1 MNPLQNR
8 RFRIIASIATILVV
22 AYAIFGFFFLP
33 GIVKSRLVE
42 GISGYTGRK
51 VTLDNVKINPFALS
65 ITLHELSLQDQE
77 GEKFIGLHEL
87 YLNFEIRSL
96 FTRAYTFS
104 EVLVDSPFFHVKVF
118 HDGTG
123 NYQHLTPR
131 DSAASDTAA
140 PTPLVIDDLVVLRG
154 TTIYEDRTP
163 SVPFVAT
170 FDSLGLSLRDF
181 TTRPREH
188 GMYAFD
194 ASTTRGEA
202 LSWRG
207 NISIVPL
214 QSSGSL
220 ALTGLKARTIWEFMR
235 DRVNYEITGGELTMH
250 ADYEFAFPNSGMAF
264 RIRNGG
270 IGVRSLSLID
280 PATKEE
286 ALSVPSLGIGGM
298 DLDYKSRTIRIAS
311 ITTEGGRLN
320 TTRETDG
327 NLGAKTLLLFKLD
340 SANVKPAARDTSHWG
355 ISIDTIKLGNYTVR
369 VSDLN
374 AVPPAPIELSPLTL
388 TIGHYVVGSSNP
400 ASLLFQSGINQAGTL
415 RINGTFTDEP
425 VSARLDMEFDGIGL
439 VPFQPYVDQTADLT
453 IESGSLSLK
462 GKTTYVTSGGRSI
475 VAFAG
480 DVWLDNFRGTDQKL
494 DEDFLRWDRLE
505 VKQIRYA
512 GEPASLSIGEI
523 IARQAYARV
532 IIDTN
537 RTTNIQ
543 SIMRKAADT
552 TKAGDTAAVHVAA
565 NSTPTT
571 IGQIRV
577 VDGSLNFSDL
587 SLRPSFTI
595 GIQQMNGTIKGLSS
609 EELSR
614 AVVDLEGKVDKYA
627 PATIKGEIN
636 PLTDQAFTD
645 ILMRF
650 ENIDLTS
657 FTPYAGKFAGYRID
671 KGKMTLDLRYKLNNN
686 FLEGENKI
694 VINQLTLG
702 EKVEGPDVTSLP
714 VRLAIAL
721 LKDSKGVIDLDIPVS
736 GNINDPEFSLFP
748 IIVKVFV
755 NLIVKAVTAPFK
767 LLGSLFGGS
776 QEDLSYV
783 EFAPGSDSLAADQ
796 KAKLTSLARAL
807 KERPALRLDIRGVSA
822 DSTDRRAL
830 ASAELLRRLRGPGST
845 ATDTTLSARDVDRL
859 LKLYKDTFKADPE
872 ELVAAK
878 DTTGKEIP
886 SEKREA
892 GTIASARSRLTAAMS
907 VSDEDLHALARN
919 RAAAVKNA
927 LVLQNGIDEA
937 RIFFLDVQ
945 TGAQTAADGV
955 IHMPL
960 SLDAR

>member
-1 MNPLQNR
+1 MKFLQNR
-8 RFRIIASIATILVV
+8 RFRILASMAAILVV
-22 AYAIFGFFFLP
+22 AYAIFGFFILP
-33 GIVKSRLVE
+33 GIVKSKLVE
-42 GISGYTGRK
+42 GISRYTGRK
-51 VTLDNVKINPFALS
+51 VTLDNVRINPFALS
-65 ITLHELSLQDQE
+65 ITLHELSLLDQE

-104 EVLVDSPFFHVKVF
+104 EVRVDSPFFHVKVF
-118 HDGTG
+118 RDGTA
-123 NYQHLTPR
+123 NYQNLTPR
-131 DSAASDTAA
+131 DSAATDTTA
-140 PTPLVIDDLVVLRG
+140 PTPLVIDKLVVSRG

-250 ADYEFAFPNSGMAF
+250 ADYEFAFPKSGMAF

-270 IGVRSLSLID
+270 IGVRSLALID

-286 ALSVPSLGIGGM
+286 ALSVPSLAIGGM
-298 DLDYKSRTIRIAS
+298 DLDYKSKRIRIAS

-320 TTRETDG
+320 TSRETDG
-327 NLGAKTLLLFKLD
+327 NFGAKTLLLFKPD
-340 SANVKPAARDTSHWG
+340 SANVKPASLDTIPWAV
-355 ISIDTIKLGNYTVR
+355 SIDTIKLGNYTVR
-369 VSDLN
+369 MTDLT
-374 AVPPAPIELSPLTL
+374 AVPPAPIELSPLNL
-388 TIGHYVVGSSNP
+388 TIGHYSVGSSKP
-400 ASLLFQSGINQAGTL
+400 ASLVVQSGINQAGTL

-425 VSARLDMEFDGIGL
+425 ASARLDVECSGIGL
-439 VPFQPYVDQTADLT
+439 IPFQPYVDQSADLT
-453 IESGSLSLK
+453 VESGSLSLK
-462 GKTTYVTSGGRSI
+462 GKTTYVTRGDKSI
-475 VAFAG
+475 ATFAG
-480 DVWLDNFRGTDQKL
+480 DVWSDNFRCTDQKL

-505 VKQIRYA
+505 IKQIRYA

-523 IARQAYARV
+523 VARQAYARV
-532 IIDTN
+532 AIDTN
-537 RTTNIQ
+537 RTTNFQ
-543 SIMRKAADT
+543 SIMRRAADT
-552 TKAGDTAAVHVAA
+552 IHARDTAAAHIAETR
-565 NSTPTT
+565 TPTT

-577 VDGSLNFSDL
+577 IDGSLNFSDL
-587 SLRPSFTI
+587 SLRPSFAI

-614 AVVDLEGKVDKYA
+614 AVVDLEGKVDRYA

-636 PLTDQAFTD
+636 PLTEQAFTD

-657 FTPYAGKFAGYRID
+657 FTPYAGKFAGYKID

-748 IIVKVFV
+748 IVLKVFV

-796 KAKLTSLARAL
+796 KSKLASLSRAL
-807 KERPALRLDIRGVSA
+807 TERPALRLDIRGVSA

-830 ASAELLRRLRGPGST
+830 ASAELMRRLRGPGST
-845 ATDTTLSARDVDRL
+845 ATDTALSARDVDRL
-859 LKLYKDTFKADPE
+859 LKLYRETMKADPE
-872 ELVAAK
+872 ELIAAT

-886 SEKREA
+886 SEIRQA
-892 GTIASARSRLTAAMS
+892 AIIASARSRLTAAMS
-907 VSDEDLHALARN
+907 VSDEELRALARN
-919 RAAAVKNA
+919 RAAAVKNV
-927 LVLQNGIDEA
+927 LVLQNGIDEG
-937 RIFFLDVQ
+937 RIFFLDAQ
-945 TGAQTAADGV
+945 LGAKATADGA
-955 IHMPL
+955 IQMPL